1 VIVSHKHK
9 FIFIAI
15 PKTATH
21 AIRFALR
28 KYLGPDDWEQVEL
41 YHQSRLPY
49 SEFENVKHG
58 HITSLEAK
66 HAIGEEIWNTYF
78 KFTFVRNPFDRFVS
92 YSFFRYTSSE
102 IFANN
107 KLGIMKLHFKNPM
120 LSNDILFK
128 PQWSFVS
135 NEFDENL
142 VDFIGRFENLQTDFD
157 EVCKRIGLPQIK
169 LESHNPTNHKNY
181 KQYLDKELIDL
192 ISNYYKD
199 DLEQFDYSL

>member
-1 VIVSHKHK
+1 MIISHKYK

-28 KYLGPDDWEQVEL
+28 NHLGPNDWEQVEL

-66 HAIGEEIWNTYF
+66 FAIGEEIWNSYF
-78 KFTFVRNPFDRFVS
+78 KFSFVRNPFDRFVS
-92 YSFFRYTSSE
+92 YSFFKHQSSE
-102 IFANN
+102 FYSDN
-107 KLGIMKLHFKNPM
+107 KLGIMKLLFKNP
-120 LSNDILFK
+120 LLESDILFK

-142 VDFIGRFENLQTDFD
+142 VNFIGRFESLQSDFD
-157 EVCKRIGLPQIK
+157 EVCRRVRLPQIY
-169 LESHNPTNHKNY
+169 LEKHNHSDHEYY
-181 KQYLDKELIDL
+181 KKYLDPELIDL
-192 ISNYYKD
+192 ISSFYKD
-199 DLEQFDYSL
+199 DLEQFDYDL